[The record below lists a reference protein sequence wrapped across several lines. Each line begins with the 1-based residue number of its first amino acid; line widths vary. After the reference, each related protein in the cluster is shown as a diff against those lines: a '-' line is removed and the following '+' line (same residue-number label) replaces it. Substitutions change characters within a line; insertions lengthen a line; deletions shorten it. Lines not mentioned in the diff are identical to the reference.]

1 METSMPMIL
10 LADDSELH
18 RNFILEVLKKEPL
31 DWIIEAVSSAEE
43 AMGLMRHMAFDV
55 IITDVVMSGMSGL
68 DLVNQVH
75 RQPKRVPIIVISG
88 EDDPTAAIEALKRG
102 AASYVAKKD
111 LASRLGETVRQV
123 LDASRFELNY
133 QNLIGCAEEMRFK
146 FSLKNDPDLV
156 QPLVG
161 LVQRMSD
168 GMNLLASDSRT
179 RLGIAIDEALVNAI
193 CHGNLELSEEEMKEV
208 HGHLHSGTRSDAIE
222 NRRNKS
228 PFCERHVHV
237 SLGLSL
243 EGIKIVVRDDGRG
256 FSRDAISLTNEHR
269 GITLIQNLVDK
280 ASYNEA
286 GNELTLVKL
295 RDQKAQA
302 PQPQALKRART

>member
-1 METSMPMIL
+1 MPMIL
-10 LADDSELH
+10 VADDSELH
-18 RNFILEVLKKEPL
+18 RNYILEVLKKEPL

-43 AMGLMRHMAFDV
+43 ATALMRHMAFDV

-68 DLVNQVH
+68 DFVNQVH

-88 EDDPTAAIEALKRG
+88 EDDPASAIEALRRG
-102 AASYVAKKD
+102 AASYVAKRD
-111 LASRLGETVRQV
+111 LPARLGETVRQV
-123 LDASRFELNY
+123 LDASRLEQNY

-146 FSLKNDPDLV
+146 FNLKNDPELI

-179 RLGIAIDEALVNAI
+179 RFGVAIDEALVNAI
-193 CHGNLELSEEEMKEV
+193 CHGNLELSEAEMKEV
-208 HGHLHSGTRSDAIE
+208 HGHLHSGTRSNVIE
-222 NRRNKS
+222 SRRNKS
-228 PFCERHVHV
+228 PFCDRLVHV
-237 SLGLSL
+237 SLGLSV

-256 FSRDAISLTNEHR
+256 FSRDAIRASNEHR

-286 GNELTLVKL
+286 GNEITLVKF
-295 RDQKAQA
+295 RDQKTQSA
-302 PQPQALKRART
+302 QPQGMKPVAV

>member
-1 METSMPMIL
+1 MIL

-43 AMGLMRHMAFDV
+43 AISLMRHMAFDV

-75 RQPKRVPIIVISG
+75 KQPKRVPIIVISG
-88 EDDPTAAIEALKRG
+88 EGDPAAAIEALKRG

-111 LASRLGETVRQV
+111 LSSRLGETVRQV
-123 LDASRFELNY
+123 LDASRNEQNY
-133 QNLIGCAEEMRFK
+133 QNLIGCAEEVRFK
-146 FSLKNDPDLV
+146 FSLTNDPDLV
-156 QPLVG
+156 LPLVG
-161 LVQRMSD
+161 LVQRMAD

-179 RLGIAIDEALVNAI
+179 RFGIAIDEALVNAI
-193 CHGNLELSEEEMKEV
+193 CHGNLELSEEEMIEV
-208 HGHLHSGTRSDAIE
+208 HAHLHSGTRSNAIE
-222 NRRNKS
+222 SRRNKS

-243 EGIKIVVRDDGRG
+243 EGIKVVVRDDGRG
-256 FSRDAISLTNEHR
+256 FSRDANSLSNEHR

-280 ASYNEA
+280 ASYNEV
-286 GNELTLVKL
+286 GNELTLVKF
-295 RDQKAQA
+295 RDQKSQA
-302 PQPQALKRART
+302 AQPQGLQRART

>member
-1 METSMPMIL
+1 MPMIL

-31 DWIIEAVSSAEE
+31 DWLIETVSSAEE
-43 AMGLMRHMAFDV
+43 AIALMRHMAFDV

-68 DLVNQVH
+68 ELVNQVH

-111 LASRLGETVRQV
+111 ISARLGETVRQV
-123 LDASRFELNY
+123 LDASRLEQNY

-146 FSLKNDPDLV
+146 FNLKNDPDLV

-168 GMNLLASDSRT
+168 GMNLLSSTSRT
-179 RLGIAIDEALVNAI
+179 RIGVAIDEALVNAI
-193 CHGNLELSEEEMKEV
+193 CHGNLELSEEEMREV
-208 HGHLHSGTRSDAIE
+208 HGHLHSGTPSNAIE
-222 NRRNKS
+222 SRRTKS
-228 PFCERHVHV
+228 PYCERQVHV
-237 SLGLSL
+237 SLGISL
-243 EGIKIVVRDDGRG
+243 EGIKVVVRDDGRG
-256 FSRDAISLTNEHR
+256 FSRDAISSSNEHR

-280 ASYNEA
+280 ASYNDA
-286 GNELTLVKL
+286 GNEITLVKF
-295 RDQKAQA
+295 RDQKTQST
-302 PQPQALKRART
+302 QGQALQRART

>member
-1 METSMPMIL
+1 MIL

-31 DWIIEAVSSAEE
+31 DWLIETVSSAEE
-43 AMGLMRHMAFDV
+43 AIALMRHMAFDV

-68 DLVNQVH
+68 ELVNQVH

-111 LASRLGETVRQV
+111 LSARLGETVRQV
-123 LDASRFELNY
+123 LDASRLEQNY

-168 GMNLLASDSRT
+168 GMNLLSSASRT
-179 RLGIAIDEALVNAI
+179 RIGVAIDEALVNAI
-193 CHGNLELSEEEMKEV
+193 CHGNLELSEEEMREV
-208 HGHLHSGTRSDAIE
+208 HGHLHSGTPSNAIE
-222 NRRNKS
+222 SRRTKS
-228 PFCERHVHV
+228 PFCERQVHV
-237 SLGLSL
+237 SLGISL
-243 EGIKIVVRDDGRG
+243 EGIKVVVRDDGSG
-256 FSRDAISLTNEHR
+256 FSRDAISSSNEHR

-280 ASYNEA
+280 ASYNET
-286 GNELTLVKL
+286 GNEITLVKF
-295 RDQKAQA
+295 RDQKTQST
-302 PQPQALKRART
+302 QPQALQRART

>member
-1 METSMPMIL
+1 MPMIL

-31 DWIIEAVSSAEE
+31 DWIIEAVGSAEE
-43 AMGLMRHMAFDV
+43 AVALMRHVAFDV

-88 EDDPTAAIEALKRG
+88 EDDPASAIEALKRG

-111 LASRLGETVRQV
+111 LSSRLGETVRQV
-123 LDASRFELNY
+123 LDASRFEQNY
-133 QNLIGCAEEMRFK
+133 QSLIGCAHELRFK
-146 FSLKNDPDLV
+146 FMLKNDPDLV

-168 GMNLLASDSRT
+168 GMNLLESTSRT
-179 RLGIAIDEALVNAI
+179 RLGVAIDEALVNAI

-208 HGHLHSGTRSDAIE
+208 HGHLHSGTPSNVIE

-228 PFCERHVHV
+228 PYSERHVHV
-237 SLGLSL
+237 SVGISV
-243 EGIKIVVRDDGRG
+243 EGIKVVVRDDGSG
-256 FSRDAISLTNEHR
+256 FSRDANSLSNEYR

-280 ASYNEA
+280 ASFNEA
-286 GNELTLVKL
+286 GNEITLVKF
-295 RDQKAQA
+295 RDQKTQAAQ
-302 PQPQALKRART
+302 PHGLQPVAV